1 MEDNTND
8 DEWFLSE
15 DDEEDEDMDEEEE
28 EEGKQKGDTYEENIF
43 ILKAKVSTKDIT
55 EACMSWKKAII
66 VKLLGKRLGLQFIF
80 SFGSQIGL
88 M

>member
-15 DDEEDEDMDEEEE
+15 DDEEDEDMDEEEK
-28 EEGKQKGDTYEENIF
+28 EGKQKGDTYEENIF

-55 EACMSWKKAII
+55 EACMPWKKAII
-66 VKLLGKRLGLQFIF
+66 VKLLGKRLGLQFNF

>member
-15 DDEEDEDMDEEEE
+15 DDEEDEDMDEEE

>member
-1 MEDNTND
+1 MEDNTNE

-15 DDEEDEDMDEEEE
+15 DDEEDEDMDEEE

-43 ILKAKVSTKDIT
+43 ILKAKVSTRDIT
-55 EACMSWKKAII
+55 EACMLWKKAII